1 MTTRSYSL
9 QNVSQSARHRG
20 NSMTGVIGGG
30 FPATLPAL
38 TSSTGNPTTTVI
50 EEHAVMPE
58 PNFSATVI
66 VYDVTGLLPVSKD
79 LAMKYKY
86 FKFGNPKGHRFPFF
100 YNFNIFRDNFYSD
113 FKLNLKA

>member
-1 MTTRSYSL
+1 M
-9 QNVSQSARHRG
+9 SQSARHRG
-20 NSMTGVIGGG
+20 NSMTGMIGGG

-58 PNFSATVI
+58 PTFSATVI

-86 FKFGNPKGHRFPFF
+86 FQFGNPKGHRSRVFLILI
-100 YNFNIFRDNFYSD
+100 YLGITFYSD